1 MKNSILRSFL
11 TLFFV
16 MLFFSTSSIAL
27 AGPWQ
32 GWRGSGGWGMKGKY
46 QRNYD
51 PATVETRI
59 GEVTSV
65 EQITPVKGMYYGIHC
80 ILKTSNETISIHLGP
95 SWYIERLD
103 TQILPGDNIEVTG
116 SRVTIQGQPA
126 IIAARI
132 KKGEEQLTLRN
143 DDGIPAWSG
152 RSSAN

>member
-1 MKNSILRSFL
+1 MKNSTVGNFL
-11 TLFFV
+11 TLLLVVSF
-16 MLFFSTSSIAL
+16 LSITTTAP

-32 GWRGSGGWGMKGKY
+32 GWRGSGGWGMKGNY

-51 PATVETRI
+51 PTTVETFT
-59 GEVTSV
+59 GEVISV
-65 EQITPVKGMYYGIHC
+65 EQLTPVQGMYYGIHC
-80 ILKTSNETISIHLGP
+80 LLKTGKEKVSVHLGP

-132 KKGEEQLTLRN
+132 KKGDALLMLRN
-143 DDGIPAWSG
+143 DQGIPAWSG
-152 RSSAN
+152 WRRTN